1 MGTDYL
7 AITEHNITQLGL
19 DTRSRR
25 SQVTMYSD
33 STHFIFELLQNADDY
48 GATEVS
54 FELQPD
60 RLLISHNGI
69 PFAEENVKAITYFGR
84 STSAEDLVKTG
95 RFGVGFKS
103 VFAFTATPI
112 IMSGEEHFQILDLY
126 KLKEIPR
133 PEGIDSR
140 RTYITLPFNHED
152 YKPDYVENHISA
164 KEAHDKIAARL
175 TGLDKKTILFTKNI
189 KTIRW
194 RIGKRA
200 GNYQRRDEIHP
211 HFRYT
216 QISEGKTGK
225 TEHFMVFQ
233 KAVNLDG
240 KEYKPVEV
248 AFYQN
253 KKRHIKG
260 VTSLLYVLFP
270 TIRTT
275 NLKFLING
283 PFRTNPS
290 RESIADDD
298 PFNLQ
303 LIDLICDLWET
314 ILENLREEE
323 LLQIKTLHI
332 LPLDEDEVPTFFAPI
347 QERIHSL
354 LQEKAFLP
362 AADGSFV
369 SAKKAVIG
377 PKAIR
382 EVFSNTDITLFMEE
396 NRKWLQGVSAS
407 SRAARLLQVIEVANW
422 SWEELD
428 NILQNRFQDPEEAW
442 SREEESLCQKAMD
455 WLSTRPNEWFQKFYI
470 LLGLG
475 AEKDHFT
482 RGYNYRSYE
491 YTDLK
496 FNDSLLIKLDSP
508 DEVVFGSIA
517 NSRFPKEGYEDC
529 LDPAILQLEDP
540 KRVKEIR
547 RSLER
552 IGLKEVDEKDEIEL
566 LLEKYYVNVETLDDT
581 GRSVEEHLQ
590 DIARFLRYFKNEKT
604 VEPFHRYEI
613 FLTETDEYIYEGG
626 MLYIDEPFI
635 TTGLKALYERED
647 QDVENRVLLWSGY
660 HHLIE
665 LGLVDFARSLGAQ
678 TGFSIKPCSVTR
690 NPFSDQL
697 LQTMRSA
704 RETDTGINQDYYI
717 PKLGQLLALQSIELN
732 LILWNT
738 LREADPKVFIAK
750 YRPNQEHRTNKG
762 PSTLAHTLKTSAW
775 IPDQNDQFYKPR
787 EITREQ
793 LHPDFICDNRSNWLN
808 YLDFGKVDEF
818 DESGKVVAEKI
829 GVSTP
834 QELNDW
840 RAFIEYAR
848 NNNIPIEKIKT
859 QFGMATNFPERP
871 VAPVENREKSL
882 QKTWQEYRTR
892 SEKSYSTSERTVRS
906 QPEKQKRGEYLK
918 RQYTNTQGEMVC
930 QLCYLVMPFKYQGAY
945 YFEAVE
951 ILNSQYIPRDY
962 YKQYLALCPNC
973 AAKYKLFI
981 KQNERNLEDVKYA
994 IKDLIIAGEAGE
1006 VVDDPEITL
1015 PLDQEETLY
1024 FTEQHLIA
1032 LQAILEDDE

>member
-314 ILENLREEE
+314 ILECLKQEG
-323 LLQIKTLHI
+323 LLHVKTLHI
-332 LPLDEDEVPTFFAPI
+332 LPLDEDEVPTFFAHI
-347 QERIHSL
+347 QQRIHAL

-362 AADGSFV
+362 TSDGSFV
-369 SAKKAVIG
+369 SAKEAVIG
-377 PKAIR
+377 PGAIR
-382 EVFSNTDITLFMEE
+382 EVFSNDDISFLLEE
-396 NRKWLQGVSAS
+396 NRKWLQGVSAT
-407 SRAARLLQVIEVANW
+407 SRAGRLMKAIEVPNW
-422 SWEELD
+422 SWKELE
-428 NILQNRFQDPEEAW
+428 NILQNRFKDPNRVW
-442 SREEESLCQKAMD
+442 SNEGKEVVEKTIT
-455 WLSTRPNEWFQKFYI
+455 WLSTKENSWLQEFYL
-470 LLGLG
+470 LLGRG
-475 AEKDHFT
+475 TEESHFNI
-482 RGYNYRSYE
+482 GYDFYSIKN
-491 YTDLK
+491 
-496 FNDSLLIKLDSP
+496 SLLIKQASEE
-508 DEVVFGSIA
+508 EVKFGTIN
-517 NSRFPKEGYEDC
+517 NSRFPKEGYENC
-529 LDPAILQLEDP
+529 VDPTILQHEDQ
-540 KRVKEIR
+540 KTAKQIYQV
-547 RSLER
+547 LER
-552 IGLKEVDEKDEIEL
+552 LGVKEVDEYDEIQSI
-566 LLEKYYVNVETLDDT
+566 LEGKYEDAENLSDM
-581 GRSVEEHLQ
+581 GISLEEYLK
-590 DIARFLRYFKNEKT
+590 DMARFLRFFQRERKDSVFRGYS
-604 VEPFHRYEI
+604 I
-613 FLTETDEYIYEGG
+613 FLGKETNYLYQGNE
-626 MLYIDEPFI
+626 LYIDEPLAF
-635 TTGLKALYERED
+635 TGLKALYEDEPEGIR
-647 QDVENRVLLWSGY
+647 RRILLWSGY
-660 HHLIE
+660 QE
-665 LGLVDFARSLGAQ
+665 LLDLGILDFAQSLGAQ
-678 TGFSIKPCSVTR
+678 TDFSIQKARVQQNPHSDHLLKTR
-690 NPFSDQL
+690 GSSRETSTWINEDYNIPNLNRL
-697 LQTMRSA
+697 LQLER
-704 RETDTGINQDYYI
+704 I
-717 PKLGQLLALQSIELN
+717 KLN
-732 LILWNT
+732 LILWNI
-738 LREADPKVFIAK
+738 LRKADPKVFIAK
-750 YRPNQEHRTNKG
+750 YRPNQEHWTNKA
-762 PSTLAHTLKTSAW
+762 PSTLAHTLKTTTW
-775 IPDQNDQFYKPR
+775 IPDQNGQFYKPR

-793 LHPDFICDNRSNWLN
+793 LHPDFIYDNRSGWLN
-808 YLDFGKVDEF
+808 HLDFGKVDEF
-818 DESGKVVAEKI
+818 DETGKVVADKMGI
-829 GVSTP
+829 KTP

-840 RAFIEYAR
+840 LAIMEYAR
-848 NNNIPIEKIKT
+848 KNNISLEEIKA
-859 QFGMATNFPERP
+859 QVGLSDLPERP
-871 VAPVENREKSL
+871 TAPVKNREQSL
-882 QKTWQEYRTR
+882 QKTRQEYRTR

-930 QLCYLVMPFKYQGAY
+930 QLCHLVMPFKYQGAY

-981 KQNERNLEDVKYA
+981 KQDERKLEDVKYA